1 MGRTLFLL
9 VLCSW
14 IPLEVVGRKEPSS
27 PTTVNSIVSSRP
39 KVVKFGALFPVDSV
53 IGRSA
58 LPAILAA
65 VKDVNSSTSILPGI
79 DLQVILH
86 STNCS
91 AFLGTME
98 GICQRYLF
106 HRLVLL
112 KFNLN
117 NLCMFKWSKD
127 LL

>member
-1 MGRTLFLL
+1 MGRTLFLF
-9 VLCSW
+9 VLCLW

-27 PTTVNSIVSSRP
+27 PTSVDSSVSSRP
-39 KVVKFGALFPVDSV
+39 KVVKFGALFPMDSV

-91 AFLGTME
+91 AFLATME
-98 GICQRYLF
+98 GICHCQS
-106 HRLVLL
+106 L
-112 KFNLN
+112 KFQQLS
-117 NLCMFKWSKD
+117 LSPIGFT
-127 LL
+127 